1 MAREKD
7 TVEYERYKKLKE
19 LEATERDRIAAVAGQ
34 AVADEIDAVRSGIR
48 EAKQHVEK
56 IKNDLRKSQH
66 ALKVERR
73 MRGRI
78 DKKVMELKKKE
89 GEEFAKSLDQEI
101 MRQRAEFLVSKTL
114 LSRVQVDEK
123 GDIHVEPPKSGE
135 KLNASIW
142 SEDKDKA
149 LQAVLKELRTAEEA
163 QVMEKELARLA
174 AKTKEGLERLPESQ
188 EKGRDI
194 QALDKL
200 LDRYKQE
207 GESVGRETLPLPT
220 EKHIDRL
227 ESELG
232 DWTKTLNA
240 RETSSEDEIN
250 KALAHLS
257 PEVQDKVV
265 EELEKTDNAESGKE
279 EKPEWLKERLE
290 KLGREVNPHGDLFDS
305 FLEVLSEKTYH
316 LAALATEAA
325 IHSLAEVGQR
335 TAEKLQ
341 KTSERA
347 VEHTAYKYDRGV
359 DD

>member
-7 TVEYERYKKLKE
+7 TVEYERYKRLKE

-34 AVADEIDAVRSGIR
+34 AVADEIDAVRSGVR

-56 IKNDLRKSQH
+56 IKNDLKKSQH

-73 MRGRI
+73 MRDKI
-78 DKKVMELKKKE
+78 DKKVTELKKKE
-89 GEEFAKSLDQEI
+89 GEEFTKSLDQEI

-149 LQAVLKELRTAEEA
+149 LKAVLKELRTAEEA

-207 GESVGRETLPLPT
+207 GESVGRETLPT
-220 EKHIDRL
+220 EKHIERL

-240 RETSSEDEIN
+240 REASSEDEIN

-257 PEVQDKVV
+257 PEVQDKVI
-265 EELEKTDNAESGKE
+265 EELEKTDNAETGKE

-335 TAEKLQ
+335 AAEKAQ
-341 KTSERA
+341 ETSEK
-347 VEHTAYKYDRGV
+347 VIEHTTYKYERGV

>member
-7 TVEYERYKKLKE
+7 TVEYERYKRLKE

-34 AVADEIDAVRSGIR
+34 AVADEIDAVRSGVR

-56 IKNDLRKSQH
+56 IKNDLKKSQH

-73 MRGRI
+73 MRDKI
-78 DKKVMELKKKE
+78 DKKVTELKKKE
-89 GEEFAKSLDQEI
+89 GEEFTKSLDQEI

-149 LQAVLKELRTAEEA
+149 LKAVLKELRTAEEA

-207 GESVGRETLPLPT
+207 GESVGRETLPT
-220 EKHIDRL
+220 EKHIERL

-240 RETSSEDEIN
+240 REASSEDEIN

-257 PEVQDKVV
+257 PEVQDKVI
-265 EELEKTDNAESGKE
+265 EELEKTDNAETGKE

-335 TAEKLQ
+335 AAEKAQ
-341 KTSERA
+341 ETSEK
-347 VEHTAYKYDRGV
+347 VIEHTIYKYERGV